1 VRPVIQWGSAL
12 AEDLTHKPEDLLTV
26 ARPCRTLTGFLG
38 ANAHPL
44 LIPAGRAMSRQHQE
58 GPKSCK

>member
-12 AEDLTHKPEDLLTV
+12 AEDLTHKPEDLFTV

-38 ANAHPL
+38 ANAHP
-44 LIPAGRAMSRQHQE
+44 H
-58 GPKSCK
+58 

>member
-26 ARPCRTLTGFLG
+26 ARPCRTLTGFQ
-38 ANAHPL
+38 
-44 LIPAGRAMSRQHQE
+44 RASCLRQYNVASRQSSLN
-58 GPKSCK
+58 G